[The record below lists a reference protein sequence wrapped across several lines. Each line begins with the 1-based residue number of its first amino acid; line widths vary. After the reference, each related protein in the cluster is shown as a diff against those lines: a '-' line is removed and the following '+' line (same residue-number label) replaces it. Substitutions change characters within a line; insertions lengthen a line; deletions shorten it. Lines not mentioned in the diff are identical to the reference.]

1 MLSVQQCEKIL
12 DIDHIHFDNI
22 LTVDCQLNTL
32 NIPSRRLSIP
42 LSETQKRLLICLLT
56 NINNKREIINIVW
69 YENHQY
75 IRDNNYHQ
83 LVFQLRALLQRHQ
96 LPGDILITVPYYGLK
111 LNKPLLMKIEAE
123 SRHNDFCESS
133 AVKAVEK
140 KDKLNRP
147 SLRQWFLN
155 AIR

>member
-12 DIDHIHFDNI
+12 DIDHIHFGNV

-32 NIPSRRLSIP
+32 NVLSRKLSIP

-83 LVFQLRALLQRHQ
+83 LVFQLRAHLKRHQ

-123 SRHNDFCESS
+123 SRRNDFRENSTVKT
-133 AVKAVEK
+133 AVKI
-140 KDKLNRP
+140 DKLNRP